1 MKHRTHAAVGMA
13 AGLAYAGMCGAD
25 VVGAVIGGAVSGIA
39 AIMPDF
45 DVVGITGKVL
55 KPLIGHRNASHS
67 LVAVILVSLVCRAL
81 IPNLAVYVALGYTT
95 HVLLDMFNITGVG
108 LLWPLYRGRVRVPLV
123 RTGGALENFVIYP
136 GAVILLLYVMGK
148 TIGM

>member
-1 MKHRTHAAVGMA
+1 MA

-25 VVGAVIGGAVSGIA
+25 VVGAVIGGAVSGVA
-39 AIMPDF
+39 SIMPDF
-45 DVVGITGKVL
+45 DAIGITGRVL

-67 LVAVILVSLVCRAL
+67 LFAIMLIGLVCRAVL
-81 IPNLAVYVALGYTT
+81 PGLAVYAALGYAT

-108 LLWPLYRGRVRVPLV
+108 LLWPLYRGRIRVPLI
-123 RTGGALENFVIYP
+123 RTGGDLENLVIYP
-136 GAVILLLYVMGK
+136 GAVILLLYVAGK